1 MTNSQGT
8 QLSRRTFLRLT
19 VTLAGG
25 AFAVACTPAR
35 RPMAIQEAASLTVAD
50 HGLPQPA
57 PAIAP
62 PATGEAALTTFLAL
76 SALLTGVEALDSTLG
91 AVYLAALPASEG
103 VGLDDL
109 YAQAG
114 FGPAAAPATM
124 AELEAAGLFGDEGLR
139 TRADQI
145 IEMWYTGKYTDA
157 EGNTVVVTHTG
168 ALAWQVLDFTK
179 ATTLCGAPYFWAEP
193 AAEAVW

>member
-1 MTNSQGT
+1 MTNPQGT
-8 QLSRRTFLRLT
+8 PLSRRAFLRLAVMST
-19 VTLAGG
+19 TG
-25 AFAVACTPAR
+25 AFVVACLPAR
-35 RPMAIQEAASLTVAD
+35 RPMAMGEDAPLTAAF
-50 HGLPQPA
+50 HGLPQPN

-62 PATGEAALTTFLAL
+62 PATADAALATFLAL
-76 SALLTGVEALDSTLG
+76 SALLTGVDELDPTLG
-91 AVYLAALPASEG
+91 AVYVAALQASAG

-114 FGPAAAPATM
+114 FDQAAAPATM
-124 AELEAAGLFGDEGLR
+124 AELEAAGLFADEGPR
-139 TRADQI
+139 NRADQI
-145 IEMWYTGKYTDA
+145 IEMWYTGRYTDA
-157 EGNTVVVTHTG
+157 VGNAVVVTHTS